1 MKNIKTILLVSFAVI
16 FTSIIIAKAF
26 TEPPNTVITQD
37 VKVPI
42 NTGSSAQFKEGGL
55 GINSGKAPN
64 GLIIVNTNTPGSE
77 SLGIGLKNPSEKLQV
92 EDGHIRINT
101 GNIVTGG
108 NGAGTTDNYLSATT
122 TTTNAATMEWSN
134 IAWLSIPRVDV
145 VTDDGAGGL
154 TCLKIWPECPAGWNP
169 YSQEIFSDTCA
180 LYEGTYKY
188 MATRTCYQNFNPN

>member
-26 TEPPNTVITQD
+26 TEPPNTNITQD

-42 NTGSSAQFKEGGL
+42 NIGNSAQFKEGGL

-77 SLGIGLKNPSEKLQV
+77 TLGIGLKNPSEKLGV
-92 EDGHIRINT
+92 ENGHIRING

-108 NGAGTTDNYLSATT
+108 NGAGTADNYLSA

-134 IAWLSIPRVDV
+134 IAWLSIPRVDI
-145 VTDDGAGGL
+145 VTGGGVN
-154 TCLKIWPECPAGWNP
+154 CLKIWPSCPAGWTE

-180 LYEGTYKY
+180 LYDGTYKY